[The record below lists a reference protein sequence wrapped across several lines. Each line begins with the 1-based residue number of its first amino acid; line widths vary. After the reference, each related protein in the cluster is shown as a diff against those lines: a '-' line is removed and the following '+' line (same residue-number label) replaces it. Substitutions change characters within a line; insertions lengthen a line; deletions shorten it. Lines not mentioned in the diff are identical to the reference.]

1 MKKAYFKAN
10 KLRKYTSSVPIAQYK
25 SAINLFN
32 SNTHIFFFLYGL
44 THTHRDT
51 PHHLKNKRVQQGLLN
66 DKATTL
72 LITHAIQKQNEQK
85 KLKEISIP
93 EVAEADAEADAKG
106 EPIENSMEQGD
117 HIANGKLNIFYLF
130 FEIAIFVKPRKTI
143 SGMYD

>member
-1 MKKAYFKAN
+1 MRSYAHA
-10 KLRKYTSSVPIAQYK
+10 
-25 SAINLFN
+25 
-32 SNTHIFFFLYGL
+32 
-44 THTHRDT
+44 HRDT

-106 EPIENSMEQGD
+106 DPIENMMEKGD
-117 HIANGKLNIFYLF
+117 HIANGELNLLIYIFFNKIGIFFVNRQNDFRHLRTLQKLSLC
-130 FEIAIFVKPRKTI
+130 ASFVTKIKF
-143 SGMYD
+143 